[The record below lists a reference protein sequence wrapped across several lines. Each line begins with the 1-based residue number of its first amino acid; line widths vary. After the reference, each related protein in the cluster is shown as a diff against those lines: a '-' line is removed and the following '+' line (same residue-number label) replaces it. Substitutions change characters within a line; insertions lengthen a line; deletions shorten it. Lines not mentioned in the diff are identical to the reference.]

1 MFQTFNLLP
10 RLNVL
15 QNVELPM
22 AYAGGTRAERRQR
35 ALKALREVGLE
46 DRMKHRPMQLS
57 GGQQQRV
64 AIARALVNDPKI
76 ILADEPTGNLD
87 SQTGAAVFE
96 LFRELNRRGRT
107 IVVVT
112 HEPTIASAMPRRV
125 EIRDGKVVQD
135 APHNDAATGTAMQRE
150 RPIELHSQ
158 TDTEAAAPSMP
169 LATRPAASTGAP
181 TRKNSRRSLSLP
193 PLDPLATLST
203 GFKEVGAHKFRSL
216 ITTLSIAFG
225 VASLIAMFA
234 VVKGMENGMKEAL
247 IAVGGVEKVEI
258 EDADIPAYQQHLADQ
273 AVGNTMEDVY
283 ALRQSAPLV
292 DQVTPELRTKDVM
305 ITRGGKSYK
314 AWRLAGTWP
323 SALAIHQHEVQ
334 YGRMLNEFDDEHA
347 HNVCVIGTGVRD
359 ALFGAPEKTGKEII
373 PVGEQIILGGYPFQ
387 IVGMF
392 RHYQSDVDRRAK
404 ELAAAS
410 RTQQLDG
417 PNRNMG
423 RGSPASSSGIF
434 ASKNNT
440 ILIPVNTLWIKFRA
454 SMGMNNAPDP
464 RVNRIYF
471 RVRDIA
477 RFGDALQQVRN
488 VLLLTHRGIED
499 FIFNTQ
505 ENWTDTIARS
515 IRNARLSGGLIAGIG
530 LLIGGM
536 GIMNIMLASIT
547 ERIREIGVRKAVGGS
562 NESIFI
568 QILTESVLI
577 AGLGGAVGLGV
588 AFGLLKLLSVVSP
601 SENIPVVTSG
611 AMGIA
616 LAFSVAVGIGAG
628 LWPALKAARLDP
640 IQALRYE

>member
-1 MFQTFNLLP
+1 MSS
-10 RLNVL
+10 
-15 QNVELPM
+15 
-22 AYAGGTRAERRQR
+22 
-35 ALKALREVGLE
+35 
-46 DRMKHRPMQLS
+46 KH
-57 GGQQQRV
+57 
-64 AIARALVNDPKI
+64 
-76 ILADEPTGNLD
+76 
-87 SQTGAAVFE
+87 
-96 LFRELNRRGRT
+96 
-107 IVVVT
+107 
-112 HEPTIASAMPRRV
+112 
-125 EIRDGKVVQD
+125 
-135 APHNDAATGTAMQRE
+135 
-150 RPIELHSQ
+150 
-158 TDTEAAAPSMP
+158 
-169 LATRPAASTGAP
+169 
-181 TRKNSRRSLSLP
+181 SRSCRSLPL
-193 PLDPLATLST
+193 LDPWATLST
-203 GFKEVGAHKFRSL
+203 GFKEVAAHKFRSL

-283 ALRQSAPLV
+283 ALRQSAPLI
-292 DQVTPELRTKDVM
+292 DGVTPEMRTKDMM

-314 AWRLAGTWP
+314 ASRLAGTWP
-323 SALAIHQHEVQ
+323 SALAVHQHEVQ
-334 YGRMLNEFDDEHA
+334 YGRMFNEFDADQVHS
-347 HNVCVIGTGVRD
+347 VCVIGTGVRD
-359 ALFGAPEKTGKEII
+359 ALFGSPEKTGRQII
-373 PVGEQIILGGYPFQ
+373 PLGESINLGGYPFQ

-392 RHYQSDVDRRAK
+392 RHYQSEVDRRAK

-410 RTQQLDG
+410 RAQQLDG

-423 RGSPASSSGIF
+423 RASPVTSSGIF
-434 ASKNNT
+434 AAKNNT
-440 ILIPVNTLWIKFRA
+440 ILVPVNTLWIRFRA
-454 SMGMNNAPDP
+454 SMGTNNTPDP
-464 RVNRIYF
+464 TVNRIYF
-471 RVRDIA
+471 RVRDLE
-477 RFGDALQQVRN
+477 RFGEALQQARN

-515 IRNARLSGGLIAGIG
+515 IGNARLSGGFIAGIG

-547 ERIREIGVRKAVGGS
+547 ERIRDIGVRKAVGGS

-577 AGLGGAVGLGV
+577 AGLGGAFGLGA
-588 AFGLLKLLSVVSP
+588 AFGLLKLLSVISP
-601 SENIPVVTSG
+601 SENIPLVTAG
-611 AMGIA
+611 AMGLS